1 MRWRILISCLHAQRR
16 VDRFRNL
23 LDEHNMDV
31 DLPDIV
37 QQLSEADLLKII
49 DRYDGVVAGDDE
61 FTERVLEQ
69 AKRLKVISKWG
80 IGIDAIDV
88 AAARRRGIRVFNT
101 PDAFGDEVGDVV
113 MGYLILLARQLHRID
128 AAIRSG
134 GWLKIEGTSLQGK
147 TLGIIGLGNIGQSV
161 ARRAVASGMLVI
173 GYDVQPDGKFLN
185 ENPAIQ
191 FVALNQ
197 IWERSDFISLNCNLT
212 PGNRHLINDDTIRQM
227 KAGVN
232 IVNTARGALIDEAA
246 LVRALDREL
255 VAGAALDVFESEPL
269 PLEHPLRRYDCCI
282 LGSHNSSN
290 TVEAVDRVTRRAFE
304 NLLEGLKQ

>member
-16 VDRFRNL
+16 VDRFRNF

-246 LVRALDREL
+246 LVRALDRGL

>member
-246 LVRALDREL
+246 LVRALDRGL